1 MSSAENY
8 KRILQEIADEATRAG
23 RNPDEIKLLAVS
35 KTHSWQDVSEVY
47 DAGCRTFGEN
57 RVQEA
62 LEKKEQSPKDA
73 QWHLIGTLQ
82 KNKVNKAVGVFDL
95 IHSVDTFDLAEKIS
109 AASQLKGIET
119 RILLQVNVSGEET
132 KHGFTEQS
140 VQEVFPRLI
149 LLPHLKIEGLMTM
162 APYTAN
168 KEKCLHYFQKL
179 RSLRDQLGL
188 KELSMGMSNDWREAL
203 HAGATLLRIGS
214 SIFGSR

>member
-8 KRILQEIADEATRAG
+8 KRILQEIAEEATRAG

-35 KTHSWQDVSEVY
+35 KTHSWQNVSEVY

-62 LEKKEQSPKDA
+62 LEKKEQLPKDA

-119 RILLQVNVSGEET
+119 RILLQVNVSGEAT

-168 KEKCLHYFQKL
+168 KEECLHYFQKL
-179 RSLRDQLGL
+179 RSLCDQLGL